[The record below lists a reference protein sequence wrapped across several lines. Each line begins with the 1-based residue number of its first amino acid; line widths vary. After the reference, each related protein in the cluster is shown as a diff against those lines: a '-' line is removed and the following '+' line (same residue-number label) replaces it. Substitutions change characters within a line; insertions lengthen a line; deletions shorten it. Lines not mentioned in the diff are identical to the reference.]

1 MNFFTVDDVPQT
13 INVADYEAEIREER
27 AAIMEYCGGL
37 SRPDAEKKA
46 RAIARKQLAS
56 EITFVLKPHWK
67 GERPK

>member
-1 MNFFTVDDVPQT
+1 MKFFTVNDVPQT

-37 SRPDAEKKA
+37 SRPDAEKKS